1 MTNIAAGI
9 DSQNNVR
16 LELELQGLYKTTP
29 YGGIVDTGFSG
40 GIVIPLVTAVDIG
53 LEKVGASTVTLA
65 DGSVHVLPT
74 FLSQVKIGSK
84 VHDASTLIMGNEVL
98 IGMELLHDYRFCMS
112 PVTGEVIIEEW
123 ESIKKFDSFVETLN
137 RLSG

>member
-16 LELELQGLYKTTP
+16 LELEIQGLYKSTP

-65 DGSVHVLPT
+65 DGSVLVLPT

>member
-16 LELELQGLYKTTP
+16 LELELQGLYKSTP

-74 FLSQVKIGSK
+74 FISQVKIGSK

>member
-1 MTNIAAGI
+1 MSEIVSGI
-9 DSQNNVR
+9 DSDNNDR
-16 LELELQGLYKTTP
+16 LNVEIQGLYKDTP

-53 LEKVGASTVTLA
+53 LEKVGASSVTLA
-65 DGSVHVLPT
+65 DGSVQILPT
-74 FLSQVKIGSK
+74 FLSQVKIGNK
-84 VHDASTLIMGNEVL
+84 IHDATTLILGSEVL

-123 ESIKKFDSFVETLN
+123 ESIARLNDFTETLK
-137 RLSG
+137 RLGG

>member
-16 LELELQGLYKTTP
+16 LELELQGLYKSTP

-74 FLSQVKIGSK
+74 FLSQVKIGNK